1 MVQIHH
7 GQPHGCVTER
17 FKVLVLKISE
27 RKLRGF
33 KSYRSRQY
41 PQCMRHVSPLFG
53 CGWKQPYLPESS
65 NGRTS
70 VFQTECVGS
79 IPTFGSNKGWQ
90 RNNLFWTESFEKSKL
105 RPLKRTDKNRLVSG
119 VHLQFPFFVKLL
131 MLYKCPAYLCLS

>member
-1 MVQIHH
+1 MFPITLNELAGTQSEESLTVSQVGKGTGLRLLHPVVQIHH

-17 FKVLVLKISE
+17 FKVLVLKTSG

-79 IPTFGSNKGWQ
+79 IPTSGSNKGWHC
-90 RNNLFWTESFEKSKL
+90 NNLFTAEC
-105 RPLKRTDKNRLVSG
+105 R
-119 VHLQFPFFVKLL
+119 
-131 MLYKCPAYLCLS
+131 